1 MIRNTLLH
9 VKTPRNEVT
18 SAYLIIRYYNN
29 INNNI
34 NNNNITESISIL
46 EIVKQVTSIASK
58 TKLSVVCVI
67 RLFLVR
73 NSF

>member
-1 MIRNTLLH
+1 M
-9 VKTPRNEVT
+9 NEVT
-18 SAYLIIRYYNN
+18 SAYLIIKYNN
-29 INNNI
+29 V
-34 NNNNITESISIL
+34 NITESISIL
-46 EIVKQVTSIASK
+46 EIVKQVISVASK